1 MVVVVIALKR
11 ECIPHHCPGLM
22 KVVIIAKVCHYLTV
36 PRIICEITTCT
47 KINVSLFLDEENL
60 YTNRFVEMETE
71 HGQLLILNF

>member
-1 MVVVVIALKR
+1 
-11 ECIPHHCPGLM
+11 M

-36 PRIICEITTCT
+36 ARIISEITTCT
-47 KINVSLFLDEENL
+47 KINVSLLLDEENL